1 MAETKGSLEE
11 SQLRE
16 SERSKIECARRHFAT
31 IADSAVTY
39 DVVRNYNDL
48 RDIITK

>member
-1 MAETKGSLEE
+1 M
-11 SQLRE
+11 Q
-16 SERSKIECARRHFAT
+16 IEHARHHFTT
-31 IADSAVTY
+31 IADSTATY